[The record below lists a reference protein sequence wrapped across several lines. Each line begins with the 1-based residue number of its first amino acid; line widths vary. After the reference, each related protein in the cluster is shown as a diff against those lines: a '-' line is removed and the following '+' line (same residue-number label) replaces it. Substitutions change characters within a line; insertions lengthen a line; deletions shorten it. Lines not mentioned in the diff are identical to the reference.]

1 MEAVVPPWQLYYTVV
16 KMPLK
21 CLKASSKTHKLIN
34 KLVLL
39 IFTPK
44 INLDGVSRLP
54 PLFVNNHEKIAI

>member
-16 KMPLK
+16 KMPLR
-21 CLKASSKTHKLIN
+21 CLKSNSKTHKLIN

-44 INLDGVSRLP
+44 INLDGVPSLP
-54 PLFVNNHEKIAI
+54 PLLVNIQEKTAT